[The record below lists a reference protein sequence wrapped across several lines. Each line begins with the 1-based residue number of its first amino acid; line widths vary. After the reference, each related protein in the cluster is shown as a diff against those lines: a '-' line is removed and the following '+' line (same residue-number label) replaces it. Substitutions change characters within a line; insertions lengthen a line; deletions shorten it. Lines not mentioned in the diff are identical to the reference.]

1 MATVQKRGET
11 YRIRCSLGY
20 DTNGKQVI
28 KSMTYKPEQGLTK
41 RQIHKELEQV
51 KANFERQCETG
62 EIADGGKI
70 KLSEFCP
77 QYLDLMADKLS
88 PTALSMYKR
97 VIRQNIL
104 PVLGHFRL
112 QKIKPLHIQQF
123 VQTLDKQGNY
133 KSSTVRRY
141 YVVLESIM
149 HTAYRLGLIRDNP
162 TSGGRIEL
170 PKLEEEETEILTKEE
185 IQQILSCLEKEPLMW
200 QCLITLAITT
210 GCRRGE
216 LIALEWKDIDFEKA
230 TISITKSA
238 YTLKGQGTHIKE
250 PKTRS
255 SIRKIVIPDFMVLLL
270 QQYRKEQ
277 MQIKKNIGDRWQG
290 ADWVFT
296 QWDGKILY
304 PTTPTQWFSKF
315 QKRHNLPHKKFHAL
329 RHSSATLLLMSGV
342 NIKEVGSRLG
352 HSQLSTTNRYV
363 HAIKEADR
371 AAANDFQKLF
381 AGSGNKDQGK
391 DQRVQ

>member
-20 DTNGKQVI
+20 DSNGKQVI

-41 RQIHKELEQV
+41 RQIQKELEQLRV
-51 KANFERQCETG
+51 SFEHQCETG

-88 PTALSMYKR
+88 PVALTMYKR
-97 VIRQNIL
+97 VIAQNIL

-112 QKIKPLHIQQF
+112 QNIKPLHIQQF
-123 VQTLDKQGNY
+123 VQALEKQGDY
-133 KSSTVRRY
+133 KSSTIRRY

-170 PKLEEEETEILTKEE
+170 PKMEEEETEILTQREV
-185 IQQILSCLEKEPLMW
+185 QQMLSCLEEEPRMW

-216 LIALEWKDIDFEKA
+216 LIALEWKDIDFA
-230 TISITKSA
+230 NAAISITKSA
-238 YTLKGQGTHIKE
+238 YTLRGQGTQIKE
-250 PKTRS
+250 PKTHS

-270 QQYRKEQ
+270 QQYRTAQ
-277 MQIKKNIGDRWQG
+277 TQTQNDMGDRWKG

-296 QWDGKILY
+296 QWNGEILY

-315 QKRHNLPHKKFHAL
+315 QKRHHLPHKKFHAL

-363 HAIKEADR
+363 HAIEEADR
-371 AAANDFQKLF
+371 AAANDFQKMF
-381 AGSGNKDQGK
+381 ADNQNKDQGN
-391 DQRVQ
+391 DQCVQ